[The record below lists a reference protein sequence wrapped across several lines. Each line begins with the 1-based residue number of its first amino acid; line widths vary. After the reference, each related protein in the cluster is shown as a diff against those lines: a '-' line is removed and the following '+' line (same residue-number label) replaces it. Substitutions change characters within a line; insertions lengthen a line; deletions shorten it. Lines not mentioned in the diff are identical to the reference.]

1 MPFRALLVLGF
12 AYHHHRFHGPPID
25 YFGLAAA
32 AAASWVGVPGPGEPI
47 LIAAAVLAARNKLD
61 IGEVLLVAW
70 AAATAGGIAG
80 WLVGMKAG
88 RTVLTTRG
96 PLHRARLKALE
107 RGDEVF
113 GRWPVIAI
121 VLTPS
126 WIAGIH
132 GVRAR
137 VYLPTN
143 AAAAVLWAAGIGLA
157 AYFIGPS
164 VVEFVDDLGWLT
176 VIGLVLLVVTGIA
189 LEINRRRRRARRRL
203 AAEEARAAS
212 RPRPSTETGPPA
224 SQH

>member
-1 MPFRALLVLGF
+1 MPFRVLLVLGF

-25 YFGLAAA
+25 YFGLSAA

-47 LIAAAVLAARNKLD
+47 LIAAAVLAAKGRLD
-61 IGEVLLVAW
+61 ITEVVLVAW

-96 PLHRARLKALE
+96 PLHRARLRALE

-121 VLTPS
+121 VMTPS

-137 VYLPTN
+137 LYLPTN
-143 AAAAVLWAAGIGLA
+143 AISALIWSVGIGLA
-157 AYFIGPS
+157 SYFIGPS
-164 VVEFVDDLGWLT
+164 VIEFVDDLGWVTIVGL
-176 VIGLVLLVVTGIA
+176 VALVVVGIGLEVS
-189 LEINRRRRRARRRL
+189 RRRRKARRKL
-203 AAEEARAAS
+203 AADEARAAS
-212 RPRPSTETGPPA
+212 RPRTSTETGPPA

>member
-1 MPFRALLVLGF
+1 MPFRALLVLAV

-32 AAASWVGVPGPGEPI
+32 AAASWLGVPGPGEPI
-47 LIAAAVLAARNKLD
+47 LITAAVFAAKGRLD
-61 IGEVLLVAW
+61 ITEVVLVAW

-96 PLHRARLKALE
+96 PLHRARLRALE

-113 GRWPVIAI
+113 GRWPVVAI
-121 VLTPS
+121 VMTPS

-137 VYLPTN
+137 IYLPTN
-143 AAAAVLWAAGIGLA
+143 AVSALIWAVGIGLA
-157 AYFIGPS
+157 SYFIGPS
-164 VVEFVDDLGWLT
+164 VIDFVNDLGWVT
-176 VIGLVLLVVTGIA
+176 IVGLVLLVAVGIG
-189 LEINRRRRRARRRL
+189 LEVGRRRRRACRRL
-203 AAEEARAAS
+203 TAEEARAAS
-212 RPRPSTETGPPA
+212 PPRTSTETGPQA